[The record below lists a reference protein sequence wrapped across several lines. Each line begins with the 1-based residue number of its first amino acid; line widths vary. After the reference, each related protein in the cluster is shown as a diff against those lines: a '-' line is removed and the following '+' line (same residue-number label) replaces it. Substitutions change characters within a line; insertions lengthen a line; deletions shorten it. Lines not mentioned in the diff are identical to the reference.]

1 MEHPFITD
9 LSEKTM
15 EELQEA
21 ISSLNQK
28 LTFAYQTGNQAL
40 IHQLHMALESYRV
53 QEKRKMDEI
62 FDKHK
67 LNSQINVQQK

>member
-9 LSEKTM
+9 LSEKTLDQ
-15 EELQEA
+15 LQET
-21 ISSLNQK
+21 ISGLNQK
-28 LTFAYQTGNQAL
+28 LTFAYRTGNQAL
-40 IHQLHMALESYRV
+40 VHQLHMALESYRN
-53 QEKRKMDEI
+53 QERRKMDQL